1 MTTKNEPKLRE
12 LLQISRALAEKT
24 ALAELSPGSALHDAI
39 RYQYRTPGSEAR
51 AALCL
56 SASLALGLTDES
68 AVRLAASVE
77 TLHNASLIQDD
88 LQDRDAL
95 RRGKTAIWKQFGP
108 DIAINAT
115 DLLIAT
121 AFELVASASSGSAHR
136 LVSTMSRA
144 IARTL
149 QGQTKDLDAG
159 RGLNVEQAIAVAKEK
174 SGPLFSLSLELPLV
188 LSGHFYFLSMAREAG
203 AAFGIGYQIFDD
215 MHDCTRDRESGNL
228 SNLALLARSSGD
240 SELLSMESA
249 EDLAH
254 HYLQEAASGAAALPD
269 GCGALLADK
278 CTELLSELDREAA

>member
-1 MTTKNEPKLRE
+1 MTIKNVPNLSV
-12 LLQISRALAEKT
+12 LLQNSRALAEKA
-24 ALAELSPGSALHDAI
+24 ALKELTPGSALHDAI

-56 SASLALGLTDES
+56 SASLALGLTAES
-68 AVRLAASVE
+68 AARLAASVE

-88 LQDRDAL
+88 LQDRDEL

-121 AFELVASASSGSAHR
+121 AFELAASASSGSAHR

-159 RGLNVEQAIAVAKEK
+159 RDLNVDQAIAVAKEK

-215 MHDCTRDRESGNL
+215 MHDCARDRESGNF
-228 SNLALLARSSGD
+228 SNLALLAGSSGD
-240 SELLSMESA
+240 SGLLSMESA

>member
-24 ALAELSPGSALHDAI
+24 ALTELSPGSALHDAI
-39 RYQYRTPGSEAR
+39 RYQHRTPGSEAR

>member
-1 MTTKNEPKLRE
+1 MT
-12 LLQISRALAEKT
+12 A
-24 ALAELSPGSALHDAI
+24 
-39 RYQYRTPGSEAR
+39 
-51 AALCL
+51 
-56 SASLALGLTDES
+56 ES
-68 AVRLAASVE
+68 AARLAAAVE

-88 LQDRDAL
+88 LQDRDEL
-95 RRGKTAIWKQFGP
+95 RRGKTAIWKQFGS

-121 AFELVASASSGSAHR
+121 AFELAASASSGSAHR

-159 RGLNVEQAIAVAKEK
+159 RDLNVDQAIAVAKEK

-215 MHDCTRDRESGNL
+215 MHDCARDRESGNF
-228 SNLALLARSSGD
+228 SNLALLAGSSGD
-240 SELLSMESA
+240 SGLLSMESA

>member
-1 MTTKNEPKLRE
+1 MTIKNGPNLSD
-12 LLQISRALAEKT
+12 LLQNSRALAEKT
-24 ALAELSPGSALHDAI
+24 ALKELTPGSALHDAV
-39 RYQYRTPGSEAR
+39 RYHYRTPGSEAR
-51 AALCL
+51 ATLCL
-56 SASLALGLTDES
+56 SASLALGLNAES
-68 AVRLAASVE
+68 AARLAASVE

-88 LQDRDAL
+88 LQDRDEL

-108 DIAINAT
+108 DVAINAT

-121 AFELVASASSGSAHR
+121 AFELAASASSGSAHR

-149 QGQTKDLDAG
+149 QGQTKDLDAS
-159 RGLNVEQAIAVAKEK
+159 RDLNVDQAIAVAKEK

-215 MHDCTRDRESGNL
+215 MHDRARDRESGNF
-228 SNLALLARSSGD
+228 SNLALLAGSSGD
-240 SELLSMESA
+240 SGLLSMESA

>member
-1 MTTKNEPKLRE
+1 MTIKNGPNLSD
-12 LLQISRALAEKT
+12 LLQNSRALAEKT
-24 ALAELSPGSALHDAI
+24 ALKELTPGSALHDAV
-39 RYQYRTPGSEAR
+39 RYHYRTPGSEAR
-51 AALCL
+51 ATLCL
-56 SASLALGLTDES
+56 SASLALGLNAES
-68 AVRLAASVE
+68 AARLAASVE

-88 LQDRDAL
+88 LQDRDEL

-121 AFELVASASSGSAHR
+121 AFELAASASSGSAHR

-149 QGQTKDLDAG
+149 QGQTKDLDAS
-159 RGLNVEQAIAVAKEK
+159 RDLNVDQAIAVAKEK

-215 MHDCTRDRESGNL
+215 MHDRARDRESGNF
-228 SNLALLARSSGD
+228 SNLALLAGSSGD
-240 SELLSMESA
+240 SGLLSMESA

-278 CTELLSELDREAA
+278 CTELLRELDREAA

>member
-1 MTTKNEPKLRE
+1 MTIKSRPNLSD
-12 LLQISRALAEKT
+12 LLQNSRALAEKT
-24 ALAELSPGSALHDAI
+24 ALKELTPGSALHDAI
-39 RYQYRTPGSEAR
+39 RYHFRTPGSEAR
-51 AALCL
+51 ATLCL
-56 SASLALGLTDES
+56 SASLALGLNAES
-68 AVRLAASVE
+68 AARLAASVE

-88 LQDRDAL
+88 LQDRDEF

-108 DIAINAT
+108 DLAINAT

-121 AFELVASASSGSAHR
+121 AFELAASASSGSAQR

-159 RGLNVEQAIAVAKEK
+159 RDLNVDQAIAVAKEK

-188 LSGHFYFLSMAREAG
+188 LSGHFYFLSMARDAG

-215 MHDCTRDRESGNL
+215 MHDYARDLESGNF
-228 SNLALLARSSGD
+228 SNLALLAGSSGD
-240 SELLSMESA
+240 SELFSMESA
-249 EDLAH
+249 ENLAH

>member
-24 ALAELSPGSALHDAI
+24 ALTELSPGSALHDAI
-39 RYQYRTPGSEAR
+39 RYQYRSPGSEAR

-228 SNLALLARSSGD
+228 SNLALLAGSSGD

>member
-1 MTTKNEPKLRE
+1 MTIKNGPTLSD
-12 LLQISRALAEKT
+12 LLQTSRALAEKT

-56 SASLALGLTDES
+56 SASLALGLTAES
-68 AVRLAASVE
+68 AARLAASVE

-88 LQDRDAL
+88 LQDRDAH

-115 DLLIAT
+115 DLLIAA
-121 AFELVASASSGSAHR
+121 AFELVASAASGSVNR

-149 QGQTKDLDAG
+149 QGQTKDLDAHG
-159 RGLNVEQAIAVAKEK
+159 VLNVDQAIAVAKEK

-188 LSGHFYFLSMAREAG
+188 VSGHFYFLNTAREAG

-215 MHDCTRDRESGNL
+215 IHDCARDRESGSI
-228 SNLALLARSSGD
+228 SNLAILFGSSGD
-240 SELLSMESA
+240 SELTSLGSA
-249 EDLAH
+249 EDLAYQ
-254 HYLQEAASGAAALPD
+254 YLQEAASGAAALPN

-278 CTELLSELDREAA
+278 CAELLSELDRVAA

>member
-1 MTTKNEPKLRE
+1 MTIKNEPKLRE

-121 AFELVASASSGSAHR
+121 AFELAASASSGSAHR

-159 RGLNVEQAIAVAKEK
+159 RDLNVDQAIAVAKEK

-228 SNLALLARSSGD
+228 SNLALLAGSSGD

>member
-1 MTTKNEPKLRE
+1 MTIKNWPNLSDLLRT
-12 LLQISRALAEKT
+12 SRALAEET
-24 ALAELSPGSALHDAI
+24 ALKELTPGSVLHDAI
-39 RYQYRTPGSEAR
+39 RYHYRTPVSEAR

-56 SASLALGLTDES
+56 SASLALGLAAES
-68 AVRLAASVE
+68 AARLAASVE

-95 RRGKTAIWKQFGP
+95 RRGKSSIWKQFGS
-108 DIAINAT
+108 DTAINAT
-115 DLLIAT
+115 DLLIAS
-121 AFELVASASSGSAHR
+121 AFELVTSAGSGSAHR
-136 LVSTMSRA
+136 LVTTMNRA

-149 QGQTKDLDAG
+149 QGQTKDLNAG
-159 RGLNVEQAIAVAKEK
+159 RDLNVDQAIAVAKEK

-188 LSGHFYFLSMAREAG
+188 LSGHFYFLDTAREAG

-215 MHDCTRDRESGNL
+215 IHDCARDRESGSF
-228 SNLALLARSSGD
+228 SNLALMVGSSGD
-240 SELLSMESA
+240 SELASLECA

-254 HYLQEAASGAAALPD
+254 HYLQEAAIGASALPD

>member
-24 ALAELSPGSALHDAI
+24 ALTELSPGSALHDAI

-228 SNLALLARSSGD
+228 SNLALLAGSSGD

>member
-1 MTTKNEPKLRE
+1 MTIKNGPNLSD
-12 LLQISRALAEKT
+12 LLQNSRALAEKT
-24 ALAELSPGSALHDAI
+24 ALKELTPGSALLDAV
-39 RYQYRTPGSEAR
+39 RYHYRTPGSEAR

-56 SASLALGLTDES
+56 SASLALGLAAES
-68 AVRLAASVE
+68 AARLAASVE

-88 LQDRDAL
+88 LQDRDEL

-121 AFELVASASSGSAHR
+121 AFELAASASSGSAHR

-149 QGQTKDLDAG
+149 QGQTKDLDAS
-159 RGLNVEQAIAVAKEK
+159 RDLNLDQAIAVAKEK

-215 MHDCTRDRESGNL
+215 MHDCARDRESGNY
-228 SNLALLARSSGD
+228 SNLALLAGSSGD
-240 SELLSMESA
+240 SGLLSMESA

-254 HYLQEAASGAAALPD
+254 HYLQEAAIGASALPD

>member
-1 MTTKNEPKLRE
+1 MTIKNGPNLSD
-12 LLQISRALAEKT
+12 LLQNSRALAEKT
-24 ALAELSPGSALHDAI
+24 ALKELTPGSALHDAV
-39 RYQYRTPGSEAR
+39 RYHYRTPGSEAR
-51 AALCL
+51 ATLCL
-56 SASLALGLTDES
+56 SASLALGLNTET
-68 AVRLAASVE
+68 AARLAASVE

-88 LQDRDAL
+88 LQDRDEL

-108 DIAINAT
+108 DVAINAT

-121 AFELVASASSGSAHR
+121 AFELAASASSGSAHR

-149 QGQTKDLDAG
+149 QGQTKDLDAS
-159 RGLNVEQAIAVAKEK
+159 RDLNVDQAIAVAKEK

-215 MHDCTRDRESGNL
+215 MHDRARDRESGNF
-228 SNLALLARSSGD
+228 SNLALLAGSSGD
-240 SELLSMESA
+240 SGLLSMESA

>member
-24 ALAELSPGSALHDAI
+24 ALTELSPGSALHDAI

-51 AALCL
+51 AALCV

-228 SNLALLARSSGD
+228 SNLALLAGSSGD

>member
-1 MTTKNEPKLRE
+1 MTIKNGPNLSD
-12 LLQISRALAEKT
+12 LLQTSRALAEKA
-24 ALAELSPGSALHDAI
+24 ALKELTPGSALHDAI
-39 RYQYRTPGSEAR
+39 RYHYRTPGSEAR

-56 SASLALGLTDES
+56 SASLALGLTEES
-68 AVRLAASVE
+68 AARLAASVE

-88 LQDRDAL
+88 LQDRDEL
-95 RRGKTAIWKQFGP
+95 RRGKTAIWKQFGS

-121 AFELVASASSGSAHR
+121 AFELAASASSGSAHR

-149 QGQTKDLDAG
+149 QGQTKDLGAG
-159 RGLNVEQAIAVAKEK
+159 RDLNVDQAISVAKEK

-215 MHDCTRDRESGNL
+215 MHDCARDRESGNF
-228 SNLALLARSSGD
+228 SNLALMVGSSGD

-254 HYLQEAASGAAALPD
+254 HYLQKASIGAAALPD

>member
-1 MTTKNEPKLRE
+1 MTIKNRPTLSE
-12 LLQISRALAEKT
+12 LLQTSRALAEKT
-24 ALAELSPGSALHDAI
+24 ALAELSPGSPLHDAI

-56 SASLALGLTDES
+56 SASLALGQTAES
-68 AVRLAASVE
+68 AARLAASVE

-115 DLLIAT
+115 DLLIA
-121 AFELVASASSGSAHR
+121 ASFELVASAASGSANR

-149 QGQTKDLDAG
+149 QGQTKDLDAHG
-159 RGLNVEQAIAVAKEK
+159 VLNVDQAIAVAKEK

-188 LSGHFYFLSMAREAG
+188 LSGHFYFLSTAREAG

-215 MHDCTRDRESGNL
+215 IHDCARDRESGSL
-228 SNLALLARSSGD
+228 SNLALLFGSSDD
-240 SELLSMESA
+240 SELSSLESA
-249 EDLAH
+249 EDLAY

-278 CTELLSELDREAA
+278 CAELLSELDREAA

>member
-24 ALAELSPGSALHDAI
+24 ALTELSPGSALHDAI

-159 RGLNVEQAIAVAKEK
+159 RGLNIEQAIAVAKEK

-228 SNLALLARSSGD
+228 SNLALLAGSSGD

>member
-1 MTTKNEPKLRE
+1 MTIKTRPNLSD
-12 LLQISRALAEKT
+12 LLQNSRALAEKT
-24 ALAELSPGSALHDAI
+24 AIKELKSGSALHDAI
-39 RYQYRTPGSEAR
+39 RYHYRTPGSEAR
-51 AALCL
+51 AKLCL
-56 SASLALGLTDES
+56 SASLALGLTAEC
-68 AVRLAASVE
+68 AARLAASVE

-88 LQDRDAL
+88 LQDRDEL

-121 AFELVASASSGSAHR
+121 AFELAASASSGSAHR

-159 RGLNVEQAIAVAKEK
+159 RDLNVDQAIAVAKEK

-215 MHDCTRDRESGNL
+215 MHDCARDRESGNY
-228 SNLALLARSSGD
+228 SNLALLAGSSGD

-254 HYLQEAASGAAALPD
+254 HYLQEAAIGAAALPD

>member
-1 MTTKNEPKLRE
+1 MTIKNRPTLSE
-12 LLQISRALAEKT
+12 LLQTSRALAEKT
-24 ALAELSPGSALHDAI
+24 ALAELSPGSPLYDAI

-56 SASLALGLTDES
+56 SASLALGLTAES
-68 AVRLAASVE
+68 AARLAASVE

-115 DLLIAT
+115 DLLIAA
-121 AFELVASASSGSAHR
+121 AFELVASAASGSANR

-149 QGQTKDLDAG
+149 QGQTKDLDAYG
-159 RGLNVEQAIAVAKEK
+159 DMNVDQAIAVAKEK

-188 LSGHFYFLSMAREAG
+188 LSGHFYFLSTAREAG
-203 AAFGIGYQIFDD
+203 ASFGIGYQIFDD
-215 MHDCTRDRESGNL
+215 IHDCARDRESGSL
-228 SNLALLARSSGD
+228 SNLALLFGSSDD
-240 SELLSMESA
+240 SELSSLESA
-249 EDLAH
+249 EDLAY

-278 CTELLSELDREAA
+278 CAELLSELDREAA

>member
-24 ALAELSPGSALHDAI
+24 ALTELSPGSALHDAI

>member
-1 MTTKNEPKLRE
+1 MTIKNEPKLME
-12 LLQISRALAEKT
+12 MLQISRALAEKT

-56 SASLALGLTDES
+56 SASLALGLTGES
-68 AVRLAASVE
+68 AARLAASVE

-121 AFELVASASSGSAHR
+121 AFELAASASSGSAHR

-159 RGLNVEQAIAVAKEK
+159 HDLNVDQAIAVAKEK

-228 SNLALLARSSGD
+228 SNLALLAGSSVD

-254 HYLQEAASGAAALPD
+254 HYLQEAASVAAALPD

>member
-1 MTTKNEPKLRE
+1 MTIKNGPTLSD
-12 LLQISRALAEKT
+12 LLQTSRALAEKT

-56 SASLALGLTDES
+56 SASLALGLTAES
-68 AVRLAASVE
+68 AARLASSVE

-88 LQDRDAL
+88 LQDRDAH

-115 DLLIAT
+115 DLLIAA
-121 AFELVASASSGSAHR
+121 AFELVASAASGSVNR

-149 QGQTKDLDAG
+149 QGQTKDLDAHG
-159 RGLNVEQAIAVAKEK
+159 VLNVDQAIAVAKEK

-188 LSGHFYFLSMAREAG
+188 VSGHFYFLNTAREAG

-215 MHDCTRDRESGNL
+215 IHDCARDRESGSI
-228 SNLALLARSSGD
+228 SNLAILFGSSGD
-240 SELLSMESA
+240 SELTSLGSA
-249 EDLAH
+249 EDLAYQ
-254 HYLQEAASGAAALPD
+254 YLQEAASGAAALPN

-278 CTELLSELDREAA
+278 CAELLSELDRVAA

>member
-1 MTTKNEPKLRE
+1 MTIKNGPNLSD
-12 LLQISRALAEKT
+12 LLQHSRALAEKT
-24 ALAELSPGSALHDAI
+24 ALKELTPGSALHDAV
-39 RYQYRTPGSEAR
+39 RYHYRTPGSEAR
-51 AALCL
+51 ATLCL
-56 SASLALGLTDES
+56 SASLALGLNAES
-68 AVRLAASVE
+68 AARLAASVE

-88 LQDRDAL
+88 LQDRDEL

-108 DIAINAT
+108 DVAINAT

-121 AFELVASASSGSAHR
+121 AFELAASASSGSAHR

-149 QGQTKDLDAG
+149 QGQTKDLDAS
-159 RGLNVEQAIAVAKEK
+159 RDLNVDQAIAVAKEK

-215 MHDCTRDRESGNL
+215 MHDRARDRESGNF
-228 SNLALLARSSGD
+228 SNLALLAGSSGD
-240 SELLSMESA
+240 SGLLSMESA

>member
-1 MTTKNEPKLRE
+1 MTIKNGPNLSDLLRT
-12 LLQISRALAEKT
+12 SRALAEET
-24 ALAELSPGSALHDAI
+24 ALKELTPGSVLHDAI
-39 RYQYRTPGSEAR
+39 RYHYRTPGSEAR

-56 SASLALGLTDES
+56 SASLALGLAAES
-68 AVRLAASVE
+68 AARLAASVE

-95 RRGKTAIWKQFGP
+95 RRGKSSIWKQFGS

-115 DLLIAT
+115 DLLIAS
-121 AFELVASASSGSAHR
+121 AFELVASAGSGSAHR
-136 LVSTMSRA
+136 LVTTMNRA

-149 QGQTKDLDAG
+149 QGQTKDLNAG
-159 RGLNVEQAIAVAKEK
+159 RDLNVDQAIAVAKEK

-188 LSGHFYFLSMAREAG
+188 LSGHFYFLDTAREAG

-215 MHDCTRDRESGNL
+215 IHDCARDRESGSF
-228 SNLALLARSSGD
+228 SNLALMVGSSGD
-240 SELLSMESA
+240 SELASLECA

-254 HYLQEAASGAAALPD
+254 HYLQEAAIGASALPD

>member
-12 LLQISRALAEKT
+12 FLQISRALAEKT
-24 ALAELSPGSALHDAI
+24 ALTELSPGSALHDAI

-228 SNLALLARSSGD
+228 SNLALLAGSSGD

>member
-1 MTTKNEPKLRE
+1 M
-12 LLQISRALAEKT
+12 
-24 ALAELSPGSALHDAI
+24 
-39 RYQYRTPGSEAR
+39 
-51 AALCL
+51 
-56 SASLALGLTDES
+56 
-68 AVRLAASVE
+68 
-77 TLHNASLIQDD
+77 
-88 LQDRDAL
+88 DRDEL

-121 AFELVASASSGSAHR
+121 AFELAASASSGSAHR

-159 RGLNVEQAIAVAKEK
+159 RDLNVDQAIAVAKEK

-215 MHDCTRDRESGNL
+215 MHDCARDRESGNF
-228 SNLALLARSSGD
+228 SNLALLAGSSGD
-240 SELLSMESA
+240 SGLLSMESA

>member
-1 MTTKNEPKLRE
+1 MTIKNVPNLSD
-12 LLQISRALAEKT
+12 LLKNSRALAEKA
-24 ALAELSPGSALHDAI
+24 ALKELTTGSALYDAI

-56 SASLALGLTDES
+56 SASLALGLTAES
-68 AVRLAASVE
+68 AARLAASVE

-88 LQDRDAL
+88 LQDRDEL
-95 RRGKTAIWKQFGP
+95 RRGKTAVWKQFGP

-121 AFELVASASSGSAHR
+121 AFELAASASSGSAHR

-159 RGLNVEQAIAVAKEK
+159 RDLNVDQAIAVAKEK

-215 MHDCTRDRESGNL
+215 MHDCARDRESGNF
-228 SNLALLARSSGD
+228 SNLALLAGSSGD
-240 SELLSMESA
+240 SGLLSMESA

>member
-1 MTTKNEPKLRE
+1 MTIKNGPTLSD
-12 LLQISRALAEKT
+12 LLQTSRALAEKT

-56 SASLALGLTDES
+56 SASLALGLTAES
-68 AVRLAASVE
+68 AARLAASVE

-88 LQDRDAL
+88 LQDRDAH
-95 RRGKTAIWKQFGP
+95 RRGKTATWKQFGP

-115 DLLIAT
+115 DLLIAA
-121 AFELVASASSGSAHR
+121 AFELVASAASGSVNR

-149 QGQTKDLDAG
+149 QGQTKDLDAHG
-159 RGLNVEQAIAVAKEK
+159 VLNVDQAIAVAKEK

-188 LSGHFYFLSMAREAG
+188 VSGHFYFLNTAREAG

-215 MHDCTRDRESGNL
+215 IHDCARDRESG
-228 SNLALLARSSGD
+228 SICNLAILFGSSGD
-240 SELLSMESA
+240 SELTSLGSA
-249 EDLAH
+249 EDLAYQ
-254 HYLQEAASGAAALPD
+254 YLQEAASGAAALPN

-278 CTELLSELDREAA
+278 CAELLSELDRVAA

>member
-1 MTTKNEPKLRE
+1 MTIKNGPTLSD
-12 LLQISRALAEKT
+12 LLQTSRALAEKT

-56 SASLALGLTDES
+56 SASLALGLTAES
-68 AVRLAASVE
+68 AARLAASVE

-88 LQDRDAL
+88 LQDRDAH

-115 DLLIAT
+115 DLLIAA
-121 AFELVASASSGSAHR
+121 AFELVASAASGSVNR

-149 QGQTKDLDAG
+149 QGQTKDLDAHG
-159 RGLNVEQAIAVAKEK
+159 VLNVDQAIAVAKEK

-188 LSGHFYFLSMAREAG
+188 VSGHFYFLNTAREAG

-215 MHDCTRDRESGNL
+215 IHDCARDRESG
-228 SNLALLARSSGD
+228 SVCNLAILFGSSGD
-240 SELLSMESA
+240 SELTSLGSA
-249 EDLAH
+249 EDLAYQ
-254 HYLQEAASGAAALPD
+254 YLQEAASGAAALPN

-278 CTELLSELDREAA
+278 CAELLSELDRVAA

>member
-1 MTTKNEPKLRE
+1 M
-12 LLQISRALAEKT
+12 LQISRALAEKT
-24 ALAELSPGSALHDAI
+24 ALTELSPGFALHDAI

-228 SNLALLARSSGD
+228 SNLALLAGSSGD

-254 HYLQEAASGAAALPD
+254 HYLQEAALGAAALPD

>member
-1 MTTKNEPKLRE
+1 MTIKNVPNLSD
-12 LLQISRALAEKT
+12 LLKNSRALAEKA
-24 ALAELSPGSALHDAI
+24 ALKELTTGSALHDAI

-56 SASLALGLTDES
+56 SASLALGLTAES
-68 AVRLAASVE
+68 AARLAASVE

-88 LQDRDAL
+88 LQDRDEL

-121 AFELVASASSGSAHR
+121 AFELAASASSGSAHR

-159 RGLNVEQAIAVAKEK
+159 RDLNVDQAIAVAKEK

-215 MHDCTRDRESGNL
+215 MHDCARDRESGNF
-228 SNLALLARSSGD
+228 SNLALLAGSSGD
-240 SELLSMESA
+240 SGLLSMESA

>member
-24 ALAELSPGSALHDAI
+24 ALTELSPGSALHDAI

-228 SNLALLARSSGD
+228 SNLALLAGSSGD
-240 SELLSMESA
+240 SERLSMESA